1 MGVGENDLGS
11 ITSVEP
17 DFITQIDVYQDECIL
32 TLAAIGSPVRQGLLG
47 YDEAS
52 ASEAYI
58 DVS

>member
-1 MGVGENDLGS
+1 MGS